1 MKTAGAWLSRLL
13 LGGTF
18 AYAAASKLLDPSA
31 FVTDIGHYRLLPYPL
46 TILLAVYL
54 PWLELVCAAAVLL
67 RRLERGALVLLLGLC
82 ALFSIA
88 LASTWWR
95 GLDINCGCFGAGA
108 PGNLSLAFVRGLC
121 LGGLSL
127 YLLRSTRYEP
137 AKAKLAPKGTDQLS
151 DG

>member
-1 MKTAGAWLSRLL
+1 MKTTGESLCRLL

-31 FVTDIGHYRLLPYPL
+31 FATDIGHYRLLPYPL

-54 PWLELVCAAAVLL
+54 PWLELLCAAAVLI

-82 ALFSIA
+82 TLFSVA
-88 LASTWWR
+88 LASAWWR

-108 PGNLSLAFVRGLC
+108 PGNLSLAFVRSLC
-121 LGGLSL
+121 LGGLGL
-127 YLLRSTRYEP
+127 YLLRLTGRKP
-137 AKAKLAPKGTDQLS
+137 AESGACIQKHGAIQ
-151 DG
+151 